1 MMTTMDMNGFNST
14 MNSAMLHLEK
24 IGAGSETDDL
34 LDVWDT
40 DLQQVSKLR
49 CSV

>member
-1 MMTTMDMNGFNST
+1 MMTTMDMNGFNSS

-24 IGAGSETDDL
+24 LGGAGSETDDL

-40 DLQQVSKLR
+40 DLQQVSN
-49 CSV
+49 C